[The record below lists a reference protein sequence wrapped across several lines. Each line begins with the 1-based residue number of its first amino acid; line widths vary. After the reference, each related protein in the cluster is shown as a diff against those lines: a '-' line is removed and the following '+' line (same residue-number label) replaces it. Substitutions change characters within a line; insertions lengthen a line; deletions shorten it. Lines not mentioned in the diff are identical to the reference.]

1 MGGLPAGAYIRLRA
15 TVATLIPTSNKRFV
29 DKTGGVPNESPVT
42 NHYLSPFLC
51 LFLRTL
57 YG

>member
-15 TVATLIPTSNKRFV
+15 TVAALIPTSNKRFV
-29 DKTGGVPNESPVT
+29 NKIGGMHNESSVT
-42 NHYLSPFLC
+42 NHYLSPFLF

-57 YG
+57 YV